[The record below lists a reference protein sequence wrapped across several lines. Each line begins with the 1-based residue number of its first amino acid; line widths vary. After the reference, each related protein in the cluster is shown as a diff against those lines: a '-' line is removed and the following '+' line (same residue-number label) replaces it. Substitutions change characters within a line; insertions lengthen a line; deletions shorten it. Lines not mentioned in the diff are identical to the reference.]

1 MKTAGEILKAG
12 RKEKGWTIAE
22 LSQRTKIQER
32 FIQALEN
39 SDLAR
44 LPAMPF
50 VNGFLR
56 TISIEL
62 DLKPEGIVAVFRR
75 DFGEGDKGK
84 VIPNVSE
91 EKDKGFRW
99 APSTSIVIGI
109 LTMILVFSFYLII
122 QLKGLLGVPGLEIW
136 EPQDQAVVGT
146 ETVVEGRTDP
156 TASVAINGQKI
167 KKNRNGTFSQ
177 SIGLPE
183 GVQTVTIS
191 ATGQNGKTTEI
202 VRTVQV
208 KK

>member
-12 RKEKGWTIAE
+12 RNEKGWTIAE
-22 LSQRTKIQER
+22 LSGRTKIQER
-32 FIQALEN
+32 FIGALEN
-39 SDLAR
+39 SDLAK

-56 TISIEL
+56 TISLEL

-75 DFGEGDKGK
+75 DFGEGDRGK

-99 APSTSIVIGI
+99 APSTSIAIGI
-109 LTMILVFSFYLII
+109 LAMALVFGSYLII
-122 QLKGLLGVPGLEIW
+122 QLKGLLGVPALEIFQ
-136 EPQDQAVVGT
+136 PQDQAIVSL
-146 ETVVEGRTDP
+146 EIAVEGRTDP
-156 TASVAINGQKI
+156 GASVSINGQKI

-177 SIGLPE
+177 IVNLSE
-183 GVQTVTIS
+183 GVQTITIS
-191 ATGQNGKTTEI
+191 ATGQNGKITTI
-202 VRTVQV
+202 DRTVQV

>member
-22 LSQRTKIQER
+22 LSGRTKIQAR

-39 SDLAR
+39 SDLTR

-56 TISIEL
+56 TISLEL
-62 DLKPEGIVAVFRR
+62 DLNPEGVVAVFRR
-75 DFGEGDKGK
+75 DFGEGDRGK
-84 VIPNVSE
+84 VIPNVSA

-99 APSTSIVIGI
+99 APSTSIAIGI
-109 LTMILVFSFYLII
+109 LTMILVFGFYLII

-136 EPQDQAVVGT
+136 EPRDQAVVGM
-146 ETVVEGRTDP
+146 EIAVEGRTDP
-156 TASVAINGQKI
+156 TAAVAINGQKI

-177 SIGLPE
+177 TIGLSE

-191 ATGQNGKTTEI
+191 ATGQNGKTTEV

>member
-1 MKTAGEILKAG
+1 MKTAGEILKAV
-12 RKEKGWTIAE
+12 REEKGWTVIE
-22 LSQRTKIQER
+22 LSGRTKIQER
-32 FIQALEN
+32 FIRALEN
-39 SDLAR
+39 SDLAK

-62 DLKPEGIVAVFRR
+62 DLKPEGMVAVFRR
-75 DFGEGDKGK
+75 DFGEGDRGK

-99 APSTSIVIGI
+99 APSTSIAIGI
-109 LTMILVFSFYLII
+109 IAMILVFGSYLII
-122 QLKGLLGVPGLEIW
+122 QLKGLLGVPTLEIFQ
-136 EPQDQAVVGT
+136 PQDQAVVSL
-146 ETVVEGRTDP
+146 EIAIEGRTDP
-156 TASVAINGQKI
+156 GASVSINGQKI

-177 SIGLPE
+177 IVNLSE

-191 ATGQNGKTTEI
+191 ATGQNGKTTEV